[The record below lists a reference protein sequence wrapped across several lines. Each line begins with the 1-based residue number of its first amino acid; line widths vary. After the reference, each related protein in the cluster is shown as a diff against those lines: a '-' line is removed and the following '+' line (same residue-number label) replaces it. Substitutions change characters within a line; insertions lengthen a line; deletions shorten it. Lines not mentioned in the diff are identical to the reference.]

1 MVLDTRILEYIYL
14 QMILGFLFF
23 FFGENKNAVY
33 KYVYCISFHTDPIH
47 NKPEAPY
54 TLYTY

>member
-1 MVLDTRILEYIYL
+1 MLDTRIYL
-14 QMILGFLFF
+14 FTNDSGISF

-33 KYVYCISFHTDPIH
+33 KYVCISFHTDPIH
-47 NKPEAPY
+47 NRPVAPY